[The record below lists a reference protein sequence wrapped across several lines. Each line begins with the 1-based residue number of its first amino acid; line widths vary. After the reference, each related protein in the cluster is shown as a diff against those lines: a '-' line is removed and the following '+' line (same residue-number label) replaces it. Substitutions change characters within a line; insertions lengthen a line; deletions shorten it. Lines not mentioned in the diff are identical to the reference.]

1 MTFDEAIKKADGL
14 RSEVFLAIAMGLSQ
28 QEINKRTK
36 TLIDFNPYQ
45 YLFEE
50 EKKPVTEPKDMTA
63 DELAKALLA
72 EIAYVAEHGAGTDPV
87 ELLQAAAD
95 AIRELNYINAS
106 MKFKIGDLKHE
117 VDTQRVRAEKAE
129 HELSLH
135 YEGEG

>member
-1 MTFDEAIKKADGL
+1 MTFDEAMEKANGL

-36 TLIDFNPYQ
+36 AVINFNPYQ
-45 YLFEE
+45 YLIE

-87 ELLQAAAD
+87 DLLQAAAN
-95 AIRELNYINAS
+95 AIKELNYVNGS
-106 MKFKIGDLKHE
+106 MKIKIGSL
-117 VDTQRVRAEKAE
+117 Q